1 MRFYLGKVVLPRL
14 LRGHRMADLTIATIL
29 LLGLFI
35 ILMIIRVPI
44 TFSLIFS
51 SIATALYLKIPLMA
65 VVQQMVQG
73 VRSFSLLAIPF
84 FIIAGEMM
92 GQGGISRRLIQ
103 FSNLLVGRI
112 RGGLAQVNCL
122 ASMFF
127 GGISGSAVADVSS
140 IGTILIPMMKEK
152 GYDDDFS
159 VGITVTSACQGV
171 IIPPSHNMIIYSL
184 AAGGVSVGR
193 LFLGGFIPGVL
204 LGLGLMIVSYIFAI
218 KRNYPKERKYTLKE
232 ALQISKDAI
241 LGLLTAIII
250 IGGVISGIF
259 TATES
264 AAIAVVYAFIITFF
278 VYREIPLKVFPR
290 ILYNSLKTLAMVMAL
305 IAAASAFGWLMA
317 YLRIP
322 AKATEALLSITHNK
336 VLLLLL
342 INVLLLLLGMIMDM
356 APLIL
361 ITTPILYPVVV
372 TSLGISPVHFGIMLI
387 LNLAI
392 GLTTP
397 PVGSALFVG
406 CAIGKIRIEQVA
418 KTMLPMWLV
427 MFTVLMLITFVPE
440 ITMWIP
446 DMIMPQK

>member
-1 MRFYLGKVVLPRL
+1 V
-14 LRGHRMADLTIATIL
+14 ADLNIATIL
-29 LLGLFI
+29 LLGLFVFF
-35 ILMIIRVPI
+35 MIIRLPI

-51 SIATALYLKIPLMA
+51 SIITALYLKIPLMA

-92 GQGGISRRLIQ
+92 GQGGISRRLIL

-204 LGLGLMIVSYIFAI
+204 LGVGLMIVSYIFAI
-218 KRNYPKERKYTLKE
+218 KRNYPKERKYTINE
-232 ALQISKDAI
+232 ALQITKDAI
-241 LGLLTAIII
+241 LGLFTAIII
-250 IGGVISGIF
+250 IGGVISGVF

-264 AAIAVVYAFIITFF
+264 AAISVVYAFIITFF
-278 VYREIPLKVFPR
+278 VYREIPLKAFPR

-322 AKATEALLSITHNK
+322 AKATEALLMVTHNK
-336 VLLLLL
+336 ILLLLL
-342 INVLLLLLGMIMDM
+342 INLLLLLLGMIMDM

-372 TSLGISPVHFGIMLI
+372 TALGMSPIHFGIMLI

-406 CAIGKIRIEQVA
+406 CAVGRIRIEQVV

-427 MFTVLMLITFVPE
+427 MFGVLMLITFVPE
-440 ITMWIP
+440 ITLWIP
-446 DMIMPQK
+446 DMLMPQK

>member
-1 MRFYLGKVVLPRL
+1 
-14 LRGHRMADLTIATIL
+14 MADQTFAIVLLLGSFGIL
-29 LLGLFI
+29 LLLQ
-35 ILMIIRVPI
+35 VPI
-44 TFSLIFS
+44 TFTLAISA
-51 SIATALYLKIPLMA
+51 IATAVYLGLPLMV

-92 GQGGISRRLIQ
+92 GQGGISRRLIL

-204 LGLGLMIVSYIFAI
+204 LGVGLMIVSYIFAI
-218 KRNYPKERKYTLKE
+218 KRGYPKEKRYTLKE
-232 ALQISKDAI
+232 ALLISKDAI
-241 LGLLTAIII
+241 LGLFTAVIIM
-250 IGGVISGIF
+250 GGVISGVF

-264 AAIAVVYAFIITFF
+264 AAVAVVYAFIITFF
-278 VYREIPLKVFPR
+278 VYREIPLARFKT
-290 ILYNSLKTLAMVMAL
+290 ILYGALKTLAMVMAL
-305 IAAASAFGWLMA
+305 IAAASAFGYLMA
-317 YLRIP
+317 YLKIP
-322 AKATEALLSITHNK
+322 ALATELLLSITHNK
-336 VLLLLL
+336 TLLLLL
-342 INVLLLLLGMIMDM
+342 VNLLLLVLGMIMDM

-361 ITTPILYPVVV
+361 ITTPILHPVFVGA
-372 TSLGISPVHFGIMLI
+372 LGMSPVHFGVMLI

-406 CAIGKIRIEQVA
+406 CAVGKIRIEQVVKA
-418 KTMLPMWLV
+418 MLPMWAV
-427 MFTVLMLITFVPE
+427 MVAVLILITFVPE
-440 ITMWIP
+440 ITMFVP
-446 DMIMPQK
+446 NLVMPQQ

>member
-1 MRFYLGKVVLPRL
+1 MP
-14 LRGHRMADLTIATIL
+14 DLTFAVIYLIGSFLAL
-29 LLGLFI
+29 LLL
-35 ILMIIRVPI
+35 RVPI
-44 TFSLIFS
+44 SFALAFS
-51 SIATALYLKIPLMA
+51 SLSTAAFLGIPLMA

-73 VRSFSLLAIPF
+73 IRSFSLLAIPF
-84 FIIAGEMM
+84 FILAGEIMS
-92 GQGGISRRLIQ
+92 QGGISRRIVL
-103 FSNLLVGRI
+103 FANVLVGRV

-122 ASMFF
+122 DSMFF

-140 IGTILIPMMKEK
+140 IGALIIPMMKEK

-159 VGITVTSACQGV
+159 VALTVTSACQGV

-193 LFLGGFIPGVL
+193 LFLGGFLPGML
-204 LGLGLMIVSYIFAI
+204 LGFSLMILSYVYAL
-218 KRNYPKERKYTLKE
+218 KRNYPKEKKYSLKE
-232 ALQISKDAI
+232 ALLITKDAF
-241 LGLLTAIII
+241 LGLFTAVLIM
-250 IGGVISGIF
+250 GGVISGVF

-278 VYREIPLKVFPR
+278 VYREIPLKAMKG

-305 IAAASAFGWLMA
+305 IASASAFGWMMA

-322 AKATEALLSITHNK
+322 AMATELLLSITHNK
-336 VLLLLL
+336 AVLLILVN
-342 INVLLLLLGMIMDM
+342 ILLLLLGMIMDM

-361 ITTPILYPVVV
+361 ITTPILYPVFVGA
-372 TSLGISPVHFGIMLI
+372 LGMSPVHFGIMLI

-406 CAIGKIRIEQVA
+406 CAIGKIRMEKVTKA
-418 KTMLPMWLV
+418 LLPMWGV
-427 MFTVLMLITFVPE
+427 MVIVLMLVTFIPE
-440 ITMWIP
+440 ITMVVP
-446 DMIMPQK
+446 DLVMPQQ

>member
-1 MRFYLGKVVLPRL
+1 MP
-14 LRGHRMADLTIATIL
+14 DQTIATVIL
-29 LLGLFI
+29 LGVFI
-35 ILMIIRVPI
+35 VLLLIRVPI
-44 TFSLIFS
+44 TFTLIFS
-51 SIATALYLKIPLMA
+51 SIVTALYLKIPLMA

-92 GQGGISRRLIQ
+92 GQGGISRRLIL
-103 FSNLLVGRI
+103 FSNLLIGRVQ
-112 RGGLAQVNCL
+112 GGLAQVNCL

-171 IIPPSHNMIIYSL
+171 IIPPSHNMILFSL

-193 LFLGGFIPGVL
+193 LFLGGFIPGVM
-204 LGLGLMIVSYIFAI
+204 LGIGLMVVSYIFAV
-218 KRNYPKERKYTLKE
+218 KRNYPKERRYTLKE
-232 ALQISKDAI
+232 AVKITKDAI
-241 LGLLTAIII
+241 LGLFTAVII

-264 AAIAVVYAFIITFF
+264 AAIAVIYAFIITFF
-278 VYREIPLKVFPR
+278 VYREIPLR
-290 ILYNSLKTLAMVMAL
+290 AMQNILYSSLKTLAMVMAL

-317 YLRIP
+317 YLKIP
-322 AKATEALLSITHNK
+322 AKATEALLSVTTNK
-336 VLLLLL
+336 VVLLIL

-372 TSLGISPVHFGIMLI
+372 GALGMSPIHFGVMLI

-392 GLTTP
+392 GLCTP

-406 CAIGKIRIEQVA
+406 CAIGRIRIEQVI
-418 KTMLPMWLV
+418 KTMLPMYAV
-427 MFTVLMLITFVPE
+427 MVVVLLLITFVPE
-440 ITMWIP
+440 ITLAVP
-446 DMIMPQK
+446 DLLMPQK

>member
-1 MRFYLGKVVLPRL
+1 
-14 LRGHRMADLTIATIL
+14 MADQGIAITL
-29 LLGLFI
+29 LLGSFVGMLLLQI
-35 ILMIIRVPI
+35 PI
-44 TFSLIFS
+44 TFSLAVASVI
-51 SIATALYLKIPLMA
+51 TAVYLDIPLMA
-65 VVQQMVQG
+65 IVQQMVQG

-92 GQGGISRRLIQ
+92 GQGGISRRLIL
-103 FSNLLVGRI
+103 FSNLLVGRV
-112 RGGLAQVNCL
+112 RGGLAQVNCM

-193 LFLGGFIPGVL
+193 LFLGGFVPGVM
-204 LGLGLMIVSYIFAI
+204 LGVGLMIVSYVFAI
-218 KRNYPKERKYTLKE
+218 KRGYPKERRYSWKE
-232 ALQISKDAI
+232 ALVISKDAI
-241 LGLLTAIII
+241 LGLLTAVIIM
-250 IGGVISGIF
+250 GGVISGVF

-264 AAIAVVYAFIITFF
+264 AAIAVVYAFFITFF
-278 VYREIPLKVFPR
+278 VYREIPLKALKG
-290 ILYNSLKTLAMVMAL
+290 ILYSALKTLAMVMAL

-322 AKATEALLSITHNK
+322 ALATQGLLSITRNK
-336 VLLLLL
+336 ILLLLL
-342 INVLLLLLGMIMDM
+342 INILLLVLGMIMDM

-372 TSLGISPVHFGIMLI
+372 GALGLSPVHFGIMLI

-406 CAIGKIRIEQVA
+406 CAIGRIRIEQVV

-427 MFTVLMLITFVPE
+427 MVAVLMLITFVPE
-440 ITMWIP
+440 ITMFVP
-446 DMIMPQK
+446 NLLMPQL

>member
-1 MRFYLGKVVLPRL
+1 
-14 LRGHRMADLTIATIL
+14 
-29 LLGLFI
+29 
-35 ILMIIRVPI
+35 
-44 TFSLIFS
+44 
-51 SIATALYLKIPLMA
+51 
-65 VVQQMVQG
+65 MVQG

-92 GQGGISRRLIQ
+92 GQGGISRRLVL
-103 FSNLLVGRI
+103 FANVLVGRV

-122 ASMFF
+122 DSMFF

-140 IGTILIPMMKEK
+140 IGSIIIPMMKEK

-159 VGITVTSACQGV
+159 VALTVTSACQGV

-193 LFLGGFIPGVL
+193 LFLGGFIPGIL
-204 LGLGLMIVSYIFAI
+204 LGVSLMILSYIYAV
-218 KRNYPKERKYTLKE
+218 KRNYPKERKYSLKE
-232 ALQISKDAI
+232 ALVITKDAL
-241 LGLLTAIII
+241 LGLFTAVLIM
-250 IGGVISGIF
+250 GGVVSGVF

-264 AAIAVVYAFIITFF
+264 AAVAVVYAFIITFF
-278 VYREIPLKVFPR
+278 VYKEIPLR
-290 ILYNSLKTLAMVMAL
+290 AMRGILYNSLKTLAMVMSL

-322 AKATEALLSITHNK
+322 ALATEALLSISSNK
-336 VLLLLL
+336 AILL
-342 INVLLLLLGMIMDM
+342 ILVNVLLLLLGMIMDM

-361 ITTPILYPVVV
+361 ITTPILYPVFV
-372 TSLGISPVHFGIMLI
+372 TSLGMSPVHFGIMLI

-406 CAIGKIRIEQVA
+406 CAIGHIRMEQVTKA
-418 KTMLPMWLV
+418 LLPMWAV
-427 MFTVLMLITFVPE
+427 MVAVLMLITFVPE
-440 ITMWIP
+440 ITMFVP
-446 DMIMPQK
+446 NLLMP

>member
-1 MRFYLGKVVLPRL
+1 MFWGNT
-14 LRGHRMADLTIATIL
+14 MADQSFAIVL
-29 LLGLFI
+29 LLGSFGL
-35 ILMIIRVPI
+35 LLLLQVPI
-44 TFSLIFS
+44 TFTLALS
-51 SIATALYLKIPLMA
+51 AVVTAVYLGLPLMV

-92 GQGGISRRLIQ
+92 GQGGISRRLIL

-193 LFLGGFIPGVL
+193 LFLGGFIPGVM
-204 LGLGLMIVSYIFAI
+204 LGVGLMIVSYIFAI
-218 KRNYPKERKYTLKE
+218 KRGYPKEKKYTFKE

-241 LGLLTAIII
+241 LGLFTAVIIM
-250 IGGVISGIF
+250 GGVISGVF

-264 AAIAVVYAFIITFF
+264 AAVAVVYAFIITFF
-278 VYREIPLKVFPR
+278 VYREIPLARFKS
-290 ILYNSLKTLAMVMAL
+290 ILYGALKTLAMVMAL
-305 IAAASAFGWLMA
+305 IAAASAFGYLMA
-317 YLRIP
+317 YLKIP
-322 AKATEALLSITHNK
+322 ALATELLLSITHNK
-336 VLLLLL
+336 ALLLILVNLLLL
-342 INVLLLLLGMIMDM
+342 VLGMIMDM

-361 ITTPILYPVVV
+361 ITTPILYPVFVGA
-372 TSLGISPVHFGIMLI
+372 LGMSPIHFGIMLI

-406 CAIGKIRIEQVA
+406 CAVGKIRIEQVVKA
-418 KTMLPMWLV
+418 MLPMWAV
-427 MFTVLMLITFVPE
+427 MVAVLMLITFVPE
-440 ITMWIP
+440 ITMFVP
-446 DMIMPQK
+446 NLVMPQQ